1 MKLFDAEESAQDL
14 VDDTPVADKGNFASR
29 MREEKQESNNDS
41 VISYRKRTGDKK
53 PNFGGFK

>member
-1 MKLFDAEESAQDL
+1 MKLFDAEDSAQDL

-29 MREEKQESNNDS
+29 MKEEQKQGNDDS

>member
-29 MREEKQESNNDS
+29 MKDEKQEGNNDS
-41 VISYRKRTGDKK
+41 VISYRKRAGDKK